1 MKDWSHPRLQNVD
14 AAKDDWDDLA
24 AEAQAAY
31 QRRYASYPDLVK
43 LGRISAEDARAD
55 LLAWRAIARD
65 WHWIAY
71 GDGEPADCNT
81 LEQRMKALDTAVE
94 RWIDF
99 AANEGG
105 SLFPADQ
112 RQGEAICAMRW
123 WAERERTFFCHY
135 HHARER
141 ARRIHENCR
150 ANGHPSRGERL
161 AELQSPQMKAAA

>member
-31 QRRYASYPDLVK
+31 QRRYASYPGLVK
-43 LGRISAEDARAD
+43 SGRIPAEEARAD

-81 LEQRMKALDTAVE
+81 MEQRMHALDVAVE
-94 RWIDF
+94 RWIEF
-99 AANEGG
+99 AANESGP
-105 SLFPADQ
+105 LFPAGAQ
-112 RQGEAICAMRW
+112 
-123 WAERERTFFCHY
+123 
-135 HHARER
+135 
-141 ARRIHENCR
+141 
-150 ANGHPSRGERL
+150 P
-161 AELQSPQMKAAA
+161 AAARDYWNSKTGAPEASSRLWKFTSRFTSAGCVRTKVASPPGSCALT